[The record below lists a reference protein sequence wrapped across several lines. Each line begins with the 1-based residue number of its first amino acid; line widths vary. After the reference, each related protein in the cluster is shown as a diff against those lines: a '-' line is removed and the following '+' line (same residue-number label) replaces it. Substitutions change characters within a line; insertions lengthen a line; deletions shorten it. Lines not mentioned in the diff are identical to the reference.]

1 MQIVGVRNIRLMKQ
15 LKFLIMATNGLI
27 GTPITKDFIN

>member
-1 MQIVGVRNIRLMKQ
+1 MQIVGGRNIKSMKQ
-15 LKFLIMATNGLI
+15 LKFLIMEINGLI